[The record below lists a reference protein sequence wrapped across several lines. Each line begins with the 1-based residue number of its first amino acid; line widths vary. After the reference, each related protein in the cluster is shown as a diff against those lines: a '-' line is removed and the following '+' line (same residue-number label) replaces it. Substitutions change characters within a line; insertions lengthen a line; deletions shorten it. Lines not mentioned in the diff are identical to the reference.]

1 MSGNREG
8 HFGPDWPHRDR
19 SRYVRVLQKNVHY
32 QLFGTD
38 GPCILLLHGT
48 GASTHSM
55 RDLAPELANSARVLV
70 LDLPGHGESDMPPA
84 SGLTIEGMAERVH
97 ELCEAIDFE
106 PEIVVGHSA
115 GAAVGL
121 EMALGT
127 DRMIK
132 TVVGL
137 NAALEPMQGYTIFSP
152 LAKMLFVNPFVPS
165 LFASYARRPHVAR
178 RLIEQTGSELDARGL
193 SYYQR
198 LFADRDHVAGALGMM
213 ASWDLNAL
221 RRRMGM
227 LRSELVLVN
236 ALDDRTVPARNAH
249 AQAASVRSGRTIT
262 LPEGGHLVHETDPAR
277 IAHMIVNLTKSQ
289 ALRGA
294 A

>member
-8 HFGPDWPHRDR
+8 RFGPDWPHRDR

-32 QLFGTD
+32 QPFGTD
-38 GPCILLLHGT
+38 GPRILLLHGT

-55 RDLAPELANSARVLV
+55 RDLAPELANSARVLA
-70 LDLPGHGESDMPPA
+70 LDLPGHGESDMPPVP
-84 SGLTIEGMAERVH
+84 GLTIEGMAERVRQ
-97 ELCEAIDFE
+97 LCEAIDFE
-106 PEIVVGHSA
+106 PETVVGHSA

-127 DRMIK
+127 DRTIK

-165 LFASYARRPHVAR
+165 LFASYARRPNVAR
-178 RLIEQTGSELDARGL
+178 RLIEQTGSELDPRGL

-198 LFADRDHVAGALGMM
+198 LFADRNHVAGALGMM

-221 RRRMGM
+221 RRRMGA

-249 AQAASVRSGRTIT
+249 APAASVRSGRTIT
-262 LPEGGHLVHETDPAR
+262 LPKGGHLVHETDAAR